1 MKVSGYISD
10 DYGKSNGA
18 TIQLMR
24 NGEGTNLGVAS
35 NQDGYFEIDNEDI
48 KEDDIFEVR
57 FLGLKTQSFKAS
69 ELQDIQIFLFE
80 DVESLDEVVI
90 TANIGEK
97 PKPSVPKVEDEKWYT
112 TPVFLLSAMALVT
125 TGVIIYIIKKTR

>member
-10 DYGKSNGA
+10 DYGKTNGA
-18 TIQLMR
+18 TVQLMR

-48 KEDDIFEVR
+48 KEDDVFEVR

-69 ELQDIQIFLFE
+69 ELQDIQIFLVE
-80 DVESLDEVVI
+80 DIESLDEVVI
-90 TANIGEK
+90 TANIGQK
-97 PKPSVPKVEDEKWYT
+97 PKPSVPKKEDEKWYT
-112 TPVFLLSAMALVT
+112 SHAFLLSAMALVT

>member
-10 DYGKSNGA
+10 DYGISNGA

-24 NGEGTNLGVAS
+24 DGEGTNLGVAS

-69 ELQDIQIFLFE
+69 ELQDIQIFLVE
-80 DVESLDEVVI
+80 DIESLDEVVI
-90 TANIGEK
+90 VANIGQK
-97 PKPSVPKVEDEKWYT
+97 PKPIIPKKQDEKWYT
-112 TPVFLLSAMALVT
+112 SPAFLLSVMALAT

>member
-24 NGEGTNLGVAS
+24 DGEGTNLGVAS
-35 NQDGYFEIDNEDI
+35 NQDGYFEIDNDDI

-69 ELQDIQIFLFE
+69 ELQDIQIFLVE
-80 DVESLDEVVI
+80 DIESLDEVVI
-90 TANIGEK
+90 MANIGQNQNQA
-97 PKPSVPKVEDEKWYT
+97 Y
-112 TPVFLLSAMALVT
+112 L
-125 TGVIIYIIKKTR
+125 KKKMKNGTHLPHFYCQ

>member
-1 MKVSGYISD
+1 
-10 DYGKSNGA
+10 
-18 TIQLMR
+18 MR

-69 ELQDIQIFLFE
+69 ELQDIQIFLVE
-80 DVESLDEVVI
+80 DVESLDEVLLTV
-90 TANIGEK
+90 NVGKK
-97 PKPSVPKVEDEKWYT
+97 PKPSPPKPKDEKWYT

>member
-10 DYGKSNGA
+10 DYGKTNGA

-57 FLGLKTQSFKAS
+57 FLGLKPHIYKAS
-69 ELQDIQIFLFE
+69 ELQDIQIFLVE
-80 DVESLDEVVI
+80 DVESLDEVII
-90 TANIGEK
+90 TANIGQK

>member
-10 DYGKSNGA
+10 DYGKTNGA

-57 FLGLKTQSFKAS
+57 FLGLKPHIYKAS
-69 ELQDIQIFLFE
+69 ELQDIQIFLVE

-90 TANIGEK
+90 TANIGQK

>member
-24 NGEGTNLGVAS
+24 DGEGTNLGVAS
-35 NQDGYFEIDNEDI
+35 NQDGYFEIDNEDV

-69 ELQDIQIFLFE
+69 ELQDIQIFLVE
-80 DVESLDEVVI
+80 DIESLDEVVI
-90 TANIGEK
+90 MANIGQK
-97 PKPSVPKVEDEKWYT
+97 PKSSVPKKEDEKWYT
-112 TPVFLLSAMALVT
+112 SPAFLLSVMALAT

>member
-10 DYGKSNGA
+10 DYGKTNGA

-57 FLGLKTQSFKAS
+57 FLGLKPHIYKAS
-69 ELQDIQIFLFE
+69 ELQDIQIFLVE

-90 TANIGEK
+90 TANIGQK
-97 PKPSVPKVEDEKWYT
+97 PKPSVPKVQDEKWYT